1 MCSHLAWKR
10 MNLSY
15 LRKLV
20 AIDRFPAIRAS
31 FQNWKGKFTAKYGK
45 KKRRGRHLTVTQR
58 KDISTDLQDST
69 TGPVTMIADVS
80 DREAVCYE
88 GEIAN
93 VLEDT
98 GFKVEV
104 DNAGKKA
111 PEQEAAKGLEMTISD
126 KTVRPMHATGIVRA
140 FRRAGVAIATRINA
154 KRRKNNTLYITVGS
168 NDVPARPKAGS

>member
-1 MCSHLAWKR
+1 

-15 LRKLV
+15 LHKL
-20 AIDRFPAIRAS
+20 AASPFAAIRVN
-31 FQNWKGKFTAKYGK
+31 FRKWR
-45 KKRRGRHLTVTQR
+45 KKRRGRHLTVVQR
-58 KDISTDLQDST
+58 KDISTDLQDSA
-69 TGPVTMIADVS
+69 TGPVTMTADAF

-104 DNAGKKA
+104 DNAKKKA
-111 PEQEAAKGLEMTISD
+111 SEQEIPKGLEMTISD
-126 KTVRPMHATGIVRA
+126 KTVRPVHASGIVRA
-140 FRRAGVAIATRINA
+140 FRRAGIAIATRINA
-154 KRRKNNTLYITVGS
+154 KRRKNDTLYITVGP